1 MGVIFWFAEKNILG
15 ANKNMRVLDG
25 EVNPVTE
32 VTDSISLT
40 SPDGQEI
47 TITTKNIDG
56 MHFVSLFVDDGIN
69 IVMVDIPRFVFDQ
82 MMFQLKPLQ

>member
-1 MGVIFWFAEKNILG
+1 
-15 ANKNMRVLDG
+15 MRMLDG
-25 EVNPVTE
+25 EVQHITE

-56 MHFVSLFVDDGIN
+56 MHFVSLFVDDGIS
-69 IVMVDIPRFVFDQ
+69 IVSIDVPRYAFDQ
-82 MMFQLKPLQ
+82 MMFQLKPLH

>member
-1 MGVIFWFAEKNILG
+1 MT
-15 ANKNMRVLDG
+15 MLDS
-25 EVNPVTE
+25 ETHRLVE
-32 VTDSISLT
+32 LTDSISLT

-56 MHFVSLFVDDGIN
+56 NHFVSLFVDDGTS
-69 IVMVDIPRFVFDQ
+69 IVMIDVPRLAFDQ

>member
-1 MGVIFWFAEKNILG
+1 
-15 ANKNMRVLDG
+15 MRMLERESPV
-25 EVNPVTE
+25 VTE

-56 MHFVSLFVDDGIN
+56 MHFVSLFVDDGTS
-69 IVMVDIPRFVFDQ
+69 IVMIDVPRYAFDQ
-82 MMFQLKPLQ
+82 MMFQLKPLH